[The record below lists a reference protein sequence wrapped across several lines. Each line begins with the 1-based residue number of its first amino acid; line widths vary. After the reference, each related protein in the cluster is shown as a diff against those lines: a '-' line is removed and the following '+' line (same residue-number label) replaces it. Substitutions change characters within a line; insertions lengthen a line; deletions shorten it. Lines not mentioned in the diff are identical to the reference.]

1 MFNTLF
7 GFFGKGKEN
16 NSNKSEES
24 DNYTYCDTDK
34 TLNKEYF
41 EQFKGNVKFVDLD
54 EDDIDWLLI
63 EKVDDEDCEEKNKS
77 PNSNSPC
84 LALVP
89 FKSVF
94 ARANDDG
101 ENILLSSN
109 LPSLYSNSMDD
120 SWFLTPP
127 ECFSSLSTI
136 QLESSPLENL
146 LIEHP
151 SMSVYGKL
159 KKKALTNADV
169 FDDLVIVELGAQND
183 MVKKLIIFLIIEIY
197 FNYILPLDQELRARQ
212 EDQKVSIFRSYSEN
226 SNCDCFCS

>member
-1 MFNTLF
+1 MFNVLF
-7 GFFGKGKEN
+7 GSFFGKGKEN

-24 DNYTYCDTDK
+24 DNCYSNCDK
-34 TLNKEYF
+34 TLS
-41 EQFKGNVKFVDLD
+41 EQFEAGNVKFIDLD
-54 EDDIDWLLI
+54 DEDIDWLLI
-63 EKVDDEDCEEKNKS
+63 EKDDQESEEKT
-77 PNSNSPC
+77 NSDSPC

-94 ARANDDG
+94 AARNANDDG

-109 LPSLYSNSMDD
+109 LPCVYSNSMDD

-127 ECFSSLSTI
+127 ECFTSLSTI

-159 KKKALTNADV
+159 RKKSLTNAEV
-169 FDDLVIVELGAQND
+169 FDDLVIVELGGAQNK
-183 MVKKLIIFLIIEIY
+183 MVKFQLII
-197 FNYILPLDQELRARQ
+197 
-212 EDQKVSIFRSYSEN
+212 
-226 SNCDCFCS
+226 

>member
-24 DNYTYCDTDK
+24 DNYTNCDTDK
-34 TLNKEYF
+34 TLNQEYL

-54 EDDIDWLLI
+54 DDDIDWLLI
-63 EKVDDEDCEEKNKS
+63 EKEDEEDSEEEKISLK
-77 PNSNSPC
+77 NSNSPC

-159 KKKALTNADV
+159 KKKSLTNADV
-169 FDDLVIVELGAQND
+169 FEDLVIVELGAQND
-183 MVKKLIIFLIIEIY
+183 MV
-197 FNYILPLDQELRARQ
+197 ILFFILLLH
-212 EDQKVSIFRSYSEN
+212 IN
-226 SNCDCFCS
+226 SNKYFLL